1 MRGGKMYTENSHL
14 HSFTWV
20 PVPHLKITY
29 LLKHNPEK
37 YFHNRYEFSFMPCDY
52 CTKPSVTA
60 PDSNKNSNCGHHT
73 SLDLWIANRLTRTV
87 HKDTSKVQWFQ
98 NHYYSQKIANKVQS
112 RGQLTSM
119 PLNGQSCSKKSKSG
133 IQQASIYTLLH
144 MQLAQKQ
151 TRSPMKTELPQDNQ
165 QITVL
170 NLRHITQKE
179 SSDSPGLICLIGF
192 LHCKHWDAWPSV
204 TALVIA
210 HKGSAGSTENQT
222 AAPANQ
228 HWDPTNRP

>member
-1 MRGGKMYTENSHL
+1 MVKCTQKTAICIPSREYQFHTWRSHICSNTTQKNISIIDMNS
-14 HSFTWV
+14 V
-20 PVPHLKITY
+20 PCHVTIAQS
-29 LLKHNPEK
+29 LLWLLQTLTRIPIVH
-37 YFHNRYEFSFMPCDY
+37 
-52 CTKPSVTA
+52 T
-60 PDSNKNSNCGHHT
+60 T

-119 PLNGQSCSKKSKSG
+119 PLNGQSCSKKSRSG

>member
-1 MRGGKMYTENSHL
+1 MVKCTQKTAICIPSREYQFHTWRSHICSNTTQKNISIIDMNS
-14 HSFTWV
+14 V
-20 PVPHLKITY
+20 PCHVTIAQS
-29 LLKHNPEK
+29 LLWLLQTLTRIPIVH
-37 YFHNRYEFSFMPCDY
+37 
-52 CTKPSVTA
+52 T
-60 PDSNKNSNCGHHT
+60 T

-119 PLNGQSCSKKSKSG
+119 PLNGQSCSKKSRSG

-204 TALVIA
+204 TALVLA
-210 HKGSAGSTENQT
+210 HKCSAGSTENQT

>member
-1 MRGGKMYTENSHL
+1 MVKCTQKTAICIPSREYQFHTWRSHICSNTTQKNISIIDMNS
-14 HSFTWV
+14 V
-20 PVPHLKITY
+20 PCHVTIAQSRLW
-29 LLKHNPEK
+29 LLQTLTRIPIVH
-37 YFHNRYEFSFMPCDY
+37 
-52 CTKPSVTA
+52 T
-60 PDSNKNSNCGHHT
+60 T

-119 PLNGQSCSKKSKSG
+119 PLNGQSCSKKSRSG

>member
-1 MRGGKMYTENSHL
+1 MVKCTQKTAICIPSREYQFHTWRSHICSNTTQKNISIIDMNS
-14 HSFTWV
+14 V
-20 PVPHLKITY
+20 PCHVTIAQS
-29 LLKHNPEK
+29 LLWLLQTRTRIPIVH
-37 YFHNRYEFSFMPCDY
+37 
-52 CTKPSVTA
+52 T
-60 PDSNKNSNCGHHT
+60 T

-119 PLNGQSCSKKSKSG
+119 PLNGQSCSKKSRCG

-179 SSDSPGLICLIGF
+179 SSDSPGLICFIGF

>member
-1 MRGGKMYTENSHL
+1 VVKCTQKTAICIPSREYQFHTWRSHICSNTTQKNISIIDMNS
-14 HSFTWV
+14 V
-20 PVPHLKITY
+20 PCHVTIAQS
-29 LLKHNPEK
+29 LLWLLQTLTRIPIVH
-37 YFHNRYEFSFMPCDY
+37 
-52 CTKPSVTA
+52 T
-60 PDSNKNSNCGHHT
+60 T

-119 PLNGQSCSKKSKSG
+119 PLNGQSCSKKSRSG

-179 SSDSPGLICLIGF
+179 SSDSPGLICFIGF

>member
-1 MRGGKMYTENSHL
+1 MVKCTQKTAICIPSREYQFHTWRSHICSNTTQKNISIIDMNS
-14 HSFTWV
+14 V
-20 PVPHLKITY
+20 PCHVTIAQS
-29 LLKHNPEK
+29 LLWLLQTLTRIPIVH
-37 YFHNRYEFSFMPCDY
+37 
-52 CTKPSVTA
+52 T
-60 PDSNKNSNCGHHT
+60 T

-119 PLNGQSCSKKSKSG
+119 PLNGQSCSKKSRSE

-179 SSDSPGLICLIGF
+179 SSDSPGLICFIGF

>member
-1 MRGGKMYTENSHL
+1 MVKCTQKTAICIPSREYQFHTWRSHICSNTTQKNISIIDMNS
-14 HSFTWV
+14 V
-20 PVPHLKITY
+20 PCHVTIAQSRLW
-29 LLKHNPEK
+29 LLQTLTRIPIVH
-37 YFHNRYEFSFMPCDY
+37 
-52 CTKPSVTA
+52 T
-60 PDSNKNSNCGHHT
+60 T

-119 PLNGQSCSKKSKSG
+119 PLNGQSCSKKSRSG

-179 SSDSPGLICLIGF
+179 SSDSPGLICFIGF

>member
-1 MRGGKMYTENSHL
+1 MVKCTQKTAICIPSREYQFHTWRSHICSNTTQKNISIIDMNS
-14 HSFTWV
+14 V
-20 PVPHLKITY
+20 PCHVTIAQS
-29 LLKHNPEK
+29 LLWLLQTLTRIPIVH
-37 YFHNRYEFSFMPCDY
+37 
-52 CTKPSVTA
+52 T
-60 PDSNKNSNCGHHT
+60 T

-119 PLNGQSCSKKSKSG
+119 PLNGQSCSKKSRSG

-179 SSDSPGLICLIGF
+179 SSDSPGLICFIGF

>member
-1 MRGGKMYTENSHL
+1 VVKCTQKTAICIPSHEYQFHTWRSHICSNTTQKNISIIDMNS
-14 HSFTWV
+14 V
-20 PVPHLKITY
+20 PCHVTIAQS
-29 LLKHNPEK
+29 LLWLLQTRTRIPIVH
-37 YFHNRYEFSFMPCDY
+37 
-52 CTKPSVTA
+52 T
-60 PDSNKNSNCGHHT
+60 T

-119 PLNGQSCSKKSKSG
+119 PLNGQSCSKKSRSG

-179 SSDSPGLICLIGF
+179 SSDSPGLICFIGF